1 MKQMRLSGT
10 PQSGSLPSEDYES
23 KETLKAID
31 QLVES
36 MERDEKHIS
45 QLDTNRRVQ
54 SCSSPDTFVFVQFQM
69 FFFNQT
75 RLSVLDLLDTYVVSV
90 SVINFLY
97 KLASL
102 LHLNIF
108 LVP

>member
-69 FFFNQT
+69 FFCF
-75 RLSVLDLLDTYVVSV
+75 
-90 SVINFLY
+90 FLIRHGCQY
-97 KLASL
+97 LIYLTLTWLA
-102 LHLNIF
+102 
-108 LVP
+108 